1 MDRNSDKNQ
10 PLLIYYLA
18 LATIVIFWQV
28 CSFEFVNY
36 DDMHCIVKNLN
47 IQTGI
52 TFKTIKWAFYNDYWC
67 MWHPLTWFSHILDWQ
82 LFGPNAGGHHLT
94 SLAFHI
100 ANTLLLFIV
109 LKQMTGALLPSV
121 FVAALFAL
129 HPLHVESVAWIS
141 ERKDVLSTF
150 FWMLTM
156 WAYVRFVR
164 RPKVA
169 NYLLIVIFL
178 ALGLMSKPMLITL
191 PFVLLL
197 LDYWPLERFRTKHS
211 LFYLLIEKIPLFVMV
226 FATGVVTF
234 IVQKKGGAV
243 DMVEKY
249 SFLIRLAN
257 ASTSYLQYI
266 IKMVWPARLAMFYP
280 HPGRNVSIPY
290 AVISAVLLLAATIL
304 VLRFAKK
311 HRYLVTGWF
320 WYLGTLVPVIGF
332 VQVGAQAMADHYT
345 YITLTGLFIII
356 AWGTPELLEK
366 WLHRKTVL
374 WAPSLIVLS
383 VLSICTYLQ
392 VGYWKN
398 TITLCQHALDVT
410 SNNWKAHLILA
421 EVLSKQNRIEEAIW
435 HNSEA
440 VRIKPDYVDA
450 LNSLGTVL
458 RVVGRVDEAIGYYKK
473 ALEINPQH
481 IGANFNLGVA
491 LAVKGR
497 FGEAISLY
505 NKALQLAP
513 DITETHLYLGI
524 ALTENGRFAE
534 AVKEFEEVLRIQP
547 QNAIAH
553 NAFGVAL
560 LRQGKFDEAIAHF
573 NQAVQ
578 INPNFTAAR
587 KNLNFALDKKQKS
600 QNKTE
605 ENTKK

>member
-1 MDRNSDKNQ
+1 
-10 PLLIYYLA
+10 
-18 LATIVIFWQV
+18 
-28 CSFEFVNY
+28 
-36 DDMHCIVKNLN
+36 
-47 IQTGI
+47 
-52 TFKTIKWAFYNDYWC
+52 
-67 MWHPLTWFSHILDWQ
+67 
-82 LFGPNAGGHHLT
+82 
-94 SLAFHI
+94 
-100 ANTLLLFIV
+100 
-109 LKQMTGALLPSV
+109 
-121 FVAALFAL
+121 
-129 HPLHVESVAWIS
+129 
-141 ERKDVLSTF
+141 
-150 FWMLTM
+150 
-156 WAYVRFVR
+156 
-164 RPKVA
+164 
-169 NYLLIVIFL
+169 
-178 ALGLMSKPMLITL
+178 
-191 PFVLLL
+191 
-197 LDYWPLERFRTKHS
+197 
-211 LFYLLIEKIPLFVMV
+211 
-226 FATGVVTF
+226 
-234 IVQKKGGAV
+234 
-243 DMVEKY
+243 MVEKY